1 MRAIAIG
8 TLVVTG
14 LLIAGCDSGSGGD
27 SGPDS
32 GRQRPLPSEEGRRRP
47 SDDELQP
54 TNEALEACG
63 WPFPVPPVVGSEEA
77 TELEECLRALRGY
90 PDPVRVPVEL
100 VQARLVSGA

>member
-14 LLIAGCDSGSGGD
+14 LLIAGCDSGSGGG

-32 GRQRPLPSEEGRRRP
+32 EGPLPLPSGDERHQP
-47 SDDELQP
+47 ADDELQP
-54 TNEALEACG
+54 TDEALEACG

-100 VQARLVSGA
+100 LQARLVSGA